1 MCAMKS
7 DYFTSKLINTQAE
20 ELLSDLKLKH
30 RRSIV
35 WEKPALLVLDMQQY
49 FLDPNS
55 HAFVPSAPALI
66 PGISQLV
73 QGFRE
78 KGYPVI
84 FTQHINT
91 PGNAGMMSNWW
102 RDLITSDHPL
112 ADLTNKLEV
121 GDSPVIEKSQY
132 DAFLSTDLEMRLK
145 EWVVTDVV
153 ITGVMTHLC
162 CETTARSAFMHGYQ
176 VWFAVDGT
184 ATYHLDFHKSTLI
197 NLSHGFATPVLVRE
211 LLAAL

>member
-7 DYFTSKLINTQAE
+7 VYFTSKQINTQAE
-20 ELLSDLKLKH
+20 ELLTELKLKH
-30 RRSIV
+30 RRPIV
-35 WEKPALLVLDMQQY
+35 WRRPALLVLDMQQY
-49 FLDPNS
+49 FLDPSS

-66 PGISQLV
+66 PGIGQLV
-73 QGFRE
+73 QSFRQ
-78 KGYPVI
+78 KGHPVI

-91 PGNAGMMSNWW
+91 PENAGMMANWW
-102 RDLITSDHPL
+102 RDLITKDHPGASL
-112 ADLTNKLEV
+112 SNQLGIENSL
-121 GDSPVIEKSQY
+121 VIEKTQY
-132 DAFLSTDLEMRLK
+132 DAFLGTDLATRL
-145 EWVVTDVV
+145 EEQAVTDVV

-176 VWFAVDGT
+176 VWFALDGT

-211 LLAAL
+211 LLAAV